1 MNIRSSFDRIIKFSL
16 KKVSR
21 FEFVETY
28 LKSICRYFFPIKTRT
43 FKNVSVND
51 IGYLDYKIK
60 LIKIYIDSN
69 KVLYRLNS
77 CKKEPKTVKWIE
89 DFIKEND
96 VFYDIGANIG
106 AYSFVAYIN
115 TSGKCKIYSFEP
127 GFSTY
132 NNLCH
137 NIYLNNFQDKIIPL
151 NIALSDKSGIDEF
164 RYSSLFSGFAE
175 HPGINKDNNTSQFK
189 KRFVFSQKIFKYSL
203 DDVVAKMNLDLPNH
217 LKIDVDGHEFYVLSG
232 AEETLSNKSLK
243 TIQVEINI
251 NSADT
256 IRICNLLEKHNFK
269 IIQKNQH
276 WEGPIY
282 DYIFK
287 K

>member
-1 MNIRSSFDRIIKFSL
+1 MKIKALFKRVNNFFRIIFLNDRILNFLPLTWRTDILS
-16 KKVSR
+16 
-21 FEFVETY
+21 
-28 LKSICRYFFPIKTRT
+28 SIS
-43 FKNVSVND
+43 NNN
-51 IGYLDYKIK
+51 IGYLDYKNK
-60 LIKIYIDSN
+60 LIKIHVDSTL
-69 KVLYRLNS
+69 VLYRLNS

-127 GFSTY
+127 GFSTFK
-132 NNLCH
+132 NLCY
-137 NIYLNNFQDKIIPL
+137 NIYLNNFQDNIIPL
-151 NIALSDKSGIDEF
+151 NITLSDTSGIDEF
-164 RYSSLFSGFAE
+164 EYNSILSGSGE
-175 HPGINKDNNTSQFK
+175 HPGINKDSNTSQFRK
-189 KRFVFSQKIFKYSL
+189 NFVFSQKIFKYSL
-203 DDVVAKMNLDLPNH
+203 DDIVAKMNLDLPNH

-232 AEETLSNKSLK
+232 AQKILSNKSLK
-243 TIQVEINI
+243 TIQVEIDI

-256 IRICNLLEKHNFK
+256 IRICNLLEKHSFK

-276 WEGPIY
+276 YKGPIY